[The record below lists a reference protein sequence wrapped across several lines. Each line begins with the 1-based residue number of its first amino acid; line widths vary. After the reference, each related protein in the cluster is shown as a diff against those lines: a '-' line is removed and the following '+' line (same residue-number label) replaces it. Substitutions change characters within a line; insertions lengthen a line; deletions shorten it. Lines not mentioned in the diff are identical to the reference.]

1 LNRPRTAEE
10 EEAAKL
16 ASKCIR
22 ECNVEN
28 LVTESKFLL
37 VDSLKH
43 LVDNLVSQ
51 LPILTTFSYISIF
64 GGCLHIPDIG
74 IFLL

>member
-1 LNRPRTAEE
+1 MSTENSANSLNRPRTAEE

-43 LVDNLVSQ
+43 LVDNLVSHVINIGFLQ
-51 LPILTTFSYISIF
+51 NILV
-64 GGCLHIPDIG
+64 
-74 IFLL
+74 